1 LQALAAEQ
9 IALPSLD
16 WNRHVAAGERLR
28 ARRHCAQPCIE
39 MYAAARAGA
48 SRLRCSAQ
56 NGAPIAIADGKA
68 DGYGGPAGEVAP
80 PGVAPALAHAPVADP
95 TLHNH
100 PGVIMRNATALLL
113 PLAAVLVLGAC
124 DERIVFR
131 DRDLLGGLPAGSQG
145 FVGYSNVAQKMT
157 VCGNCH
163 VTQHNQWATTAHAT
177 AFVASGAG
185 ATTQAVCVECHGTT
199 QRGND
204 VTQSAGL
211 AAVNDV
217 RFHDVQ
223 CEACHG
229 PGEAHVRNPDGG
241 TAALMLARVAA
252 GIDMN
257 GTCGECHNG
266 FHHPYVAEWQASGHG
281 SVIASPAGNP
291 SCNGC
296 HEGKAALR
304 AMGVLSAYEEMG
316 QTGHLAITCA
326 VCHDPHRNRFDG
338 QLRFSINVP
347 DEQQN
352 LCMRCHHKRG
362 GPDFTAQN
370 RGPHSPEGPMLLGE
384 AGWWPP
390 NMPVQP
396 GSQIVGTH
404 GSEANPRMCAGCHMQ
419 PVEVTGQAGQVA
431 VSTTSHMFE
440 AIPCLDAQGN
450 PHTGNCAFT
459 ERTFRTCTASGCH
472 GSQGAARSALLVV
485 RQRIDNWN
493 NQLKSQLARVPAA
506 EFNPNDNRY
515 STAEGARFNSQLG
528 DRFGSAAHN
537 PFLMEALLIGSI
549 EQVRRDYGIN
559 PSATLSELDA
569 AMQDVM
575 RRLRSKMTAAE

>member
-1 LQALAAEQ
+1 MQGV
-9 IALPSLD
+9 
-16 WNRHVAAGERLR
+16 NMRKLR
-28 ARRHCAQPCIE
+28 VVL
-39 MYAAARAGA
+39 M
-48 SRLRCSAQ
+48 SML
-56 NGAPIAIADGKA
+56 
-68 DGYGGPAGEVAP
+68 
-80 PGVAPALAHAPVADP
+80 GVV
-95 TLHNH
+95 
-100 PGVIMRNATALLL
+100 LLS
-113 PLAAVLVLGAC
+113 AC

-131 DRDLLGGLPAGSQG
+131 DRDLLEGVPAGAAG
-145 FVGYSNVAQKMT
+145 FVGYSNVTAQMT

-163 VTQHNQWATTAHAT
+163 VTQHNQWLTTAHAT
-177 AFVASGAG
+177 AFVAPASTNAVCAECH
-185 ATTQAVCVECHGTT
+185 ATTT
-199 QRGND
+199 RGND
-204 VTQSAGL
+204 ETGTGGFTATGD
-211 AAVNDV
+211 A

-241 TAALMLARVAA
+241 TAAMMLARVNA
-252 GIDMN
+252 GIDLN

-266 FHHPYVAEWQASGHG
+266 FHHPYVAEWAASGHG
-281 SVIASPAGNP
+281 QVLAAPAGRAD
-291 SCNGC
+291 CAGC

-304 AMGVLSAYEEMG
+304 ALGVLAQYEEQG
-316 QTGHLAITCA
+316 QAAHLAITCA
-326 VCHDPHRNRFDG
+326 VCHDPHRSQHEG
-338 QLRFSINVP
+338 QLRFSISVP

-390 NMPVQP
+390 NMPIQP

-419 PVEVTGQAGQVA
+419 PVQVAAGQSTIA
-431 VSTTSHMFE
+431 TTSHMFE
-440 AIPCLDAQGN
+440 AIPCLDAQGQ
-450 PHTGNCAFT
+450 PTTGDCAIT
-459 ERTFRTCTASGCH
+459 QRTFRTCTDGCH
-472 GSQGAARSALLVV
+472 GSEAAARSALLVA

-493 NQLKSQLARVPAA
+493 DQLKSQLARVPAA

-549 EQVRRDYGIN
+549 QQVQRDYGIS
-559 PSATLSELDA
+559 PMATPEQLERG
-569 AMQDVM
+569 MEDVFT
-575 RRLRSKMTAAE
+575 RLRAKLAASE